1 MKYKEGKS
9 LADHLNEIQ
18 GIVDQLSGM
27 GIKMEDEK
35 KLIRSRNAVFIE
47 NETIEDVVARKE
59 VPSTDAS
66 QPSLGLVPPTPALT
80 EVGEEAQHDQPE
92 IVEQDAP
99 VEVQPEDA
107 DDDGQPPAIE
117 GSPVQM
123 KRFGRVTRR
132 STRYPETEYV
142 SLTDGGE
149 PESFTEAMNDE
160 HKQRWIEAMQDEMD
174 SLYENKTFEL
184 VKLPKGKRAL
194 KNKWVFKIKHDEHN
208 RTTQLFCDSQ
218 SAIHLAKNASFHARS
233 KHIDVRYHWIRD
245 VLEMKQLQLEKIHT
259 DENGSD
265 MCTKTLPRE
274 KFEFCRLAAGMT
286 KSPM

>member
-35 KLIRSRNAVFIE
+35 KLIRSRDAVFIE
-47 NETIEDVVARKE
+47 NETIEDVARKE

-66 QPSLGLVPPTPALT
+66 QPSLGLVPPTSALT

-123 KRFGRVTRR
+123 TRFGRVTRR

-184 VKLPKGKRAL
+184 
-194 KNKWVFKIKHDEHN
+194 
-208 RTTQLFCDSQ
+208 
-218 SAIHLAKNASFHARS
+218 
-233 KHIDVRYHWIRD
+233 
-245 VLEMKQLQLEKIHT
+245 LQLKKIHT
-259 DENGSD
+259 DKNGSD

-274 KFEFCRLAAGMT
+274 KFEFCRSAAGMA
-286 KSPM
+286 KSHM

>member
-18 GIVDQLSGM
+18 GIVDQLS
-27 GIKMEDEK
+27 DEFGYRFFDPIQK
-35 KLIRSRNAVFIE
+35 KLIRSRDAVFIE

-66 QPSLGLVPPTPALT
+66 QANLELVPPTPAPT
-80 EVGEEAQHDQPE
+80 EVGEEAHHDQPE
-92 IVEQDAP
+92 IVEPDAHM
-99 VEVQPEDA
+99 EVQPEDA

-117 GSPVQM
+117 GSPV
-123 KRFGRVTRR
+123 RTTRSGRISRS

-160 HKQRWIEAMQDEMD
+160 HKQRNDR
-174 SLYENKTFEL
+174 SCS
-184 VKLPKGKRAL
+184 V
-194 KNKWVFKIKHDEHN
+194 
-208 RTTQLFCDSQ
+208 SQ

-274 KFEFCRLAAGMT
+274 KFEFCRSAAGMMN
-286 KSPM
+286 SPM